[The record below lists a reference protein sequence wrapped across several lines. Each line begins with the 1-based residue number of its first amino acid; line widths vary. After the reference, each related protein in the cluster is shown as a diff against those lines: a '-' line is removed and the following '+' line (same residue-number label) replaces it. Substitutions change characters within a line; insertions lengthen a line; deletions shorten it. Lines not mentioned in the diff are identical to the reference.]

1 MLESILGTAKDYIE
15 NAVSKNKEI
24 PKEQNS
30 VVSDVI
36 FNTVSKSLKTQTG
49 GSNSGINI
57 SQLGSLL
64 GGGNNNSFVEGMT
77 KSVVDALIKKTGMK
91 SGIAQNVAATILPGL
106 INTVLAKKMS
116 GGNSPLGNIAGGLLS
131 SVFKK

>member
-30 VVSDVI
+30 IVSDVI

-49 GSNSGINI
+49 GSNSSINI
-57 SQLGSLL
+57 SQLGNLL
-64 GGGNNNSFVEGMT
+64 GGGNNSFVDGMT
-77 KSVVDALIKKTGMK
+77 KSVVDALVKKTGMK
-91 SGIAQNVAATILPGL
+91 SGIAQNVAAAILPGL
-106 INTVLAKKMS
+106 VKTVLTKKMS
-116 GGNSPLGNIAGGLLS
+116 GENSSLGDIAGGLLGNI
-131 SVFKK
+131 FKK